1 MVTNFISSFRDIL
14 FHILKN
20 DKTLNQIQSDLHLLL
35 EQINNHKNN
44 NNTVVDSFVNLDPHS
59 LIKALEYNNALLFS
73 TIRPDNIKYFLNS
86 ALTEGRYY
94 FVAMVCDI
102 LLNSKIKKELK
113 EEIQTIYNESS
124 LNYKLP
130 LFFKEKSIED
140 IIENIS
146 KDILDICLTHSN
158 WREISIKVIKEKMD
172 FALDK
177 FSIIDSK
184 LSELIL
190 NELYIHFSKN

>member
-1 MVTNFISSFRDIL
+1 MVINFISSFRDIL
-14 FHILKN
+14 THILKN

-44 NNTVVDSFVNLDPHS
+44 NNTFIDSFVNLDPHS

-94 FVAMVCDI
+94 FVAMVCDM
-102 LLNSKIKKELK
+102 LLNSRIKKELK
-113 EEIQTIYNESS
+113 EEIQIIYKEAS

-146 KDILDICLTHSN
+146 QDILDICLSHLN
-158 WREISIKVIKEKMD
+158 WRDITIKIIKEKIG
-172 FALDK
+172 FPLDK
-177 FSIIDSK
+177 FSIKDPK

-190 NELYIHFSKN
+190 NELFIYFSNN